1 MRTSTLQSNYGEE
14 GAVNSWNHIAQ
25 AILMALFIS
34 LALTSWMA
42 TIPQNAFAGQDL
54 GTMDIVQSQGVVMHT
69 DQPGTLLVHL
79 PFRPQQCKYC
89 HVNDDVAEKVKNGQD
104 KDFYIDGPPSVYFP
118 IDTVIN
124 NGMNV
129 VVRYPV
135 SKRLEGMSLSLAAN
149 AR

>member
-1 MRTSTLQSNYGEE
+1 MRASTLQNNYGE
-14 GAVNSWNHIAQ
+14 GAVNSWNHVIQ
-25 AILMALFIS
+25 AILTALFVS
-34 LALTSWMA
+34 LAFAWLA
-42 TIPQNAFAGQDL
+42 AIPQNAFAGQDS
-54 GTMDIVQSQGVVMHT
+54 GTMDTVQSHGVVMHT

-79 PFRPQQCKYC
+79 PFRPQQCTYC
-89 HVNDDVAEKVKNGQD
+89 HVNDDVAEKVRSGQD

-118 IDTVIN
+118 IDAVIN